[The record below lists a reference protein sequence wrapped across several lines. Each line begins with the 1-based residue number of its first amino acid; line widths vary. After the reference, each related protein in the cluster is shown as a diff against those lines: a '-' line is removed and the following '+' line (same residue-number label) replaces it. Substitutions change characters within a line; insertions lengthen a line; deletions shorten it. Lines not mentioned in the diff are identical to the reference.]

1 MKKLAIIFF
10 CLVSMTTFAQTSE
23 SYRLKAKT
31 YFENGKYNEAIT
43 ALTSALKLNPK
54 EVKALKNRAICYERI
69 DKYDLALK
77 DNLEVLKYDQSG
89 ESYGSIGFDYFWL
102 EKYDDA
108 RKYLKEAIKLLPTN
122 LNYIYNVGLSF
133 QYEKNYDEAIRYYDE
148 VLKISPF
155 HSPSKISKTR
165 CFLYQKQYEK
175 ASAQVDSFF
184 TNKEFNVEML
194 LFRGDIKK
202 HYGKN
207 EEALNDF
214 SRAIAIDPN
223 DLIFLNRAANCLEDL
238 EYYDEEVAIRKRL
251 IEVMEKQG
259 ETKEYKAISYGLLGI
274 AQHNA
279 YLYEDA
285 LESLNE
291 SVKLD
296 GSINAA
302 TALFYRTMVKAKLKD
317 NEGACIDLKR
327 AQDLNSDEAENYENF
342 FADDAEY
349 ADFYKYCFPNP

>member
-1 MKKLAIIFF
+1 M
-10 CLVSMTTFAQTSE
+10 
-23 SYRLKAKT
+23 
-31 YFENGKYNEAIT
+31 
-43 ALTSALKLNPK
+43 
-54 EVKALKNRAICYERI
+54 
-69 DKYDLALK
+69 
-77 DNLEVLKYDQSG
+77 KYDQSG

-133 QYEKNYDEAIRYYDE
+133 QYEKNYDEAIKYYDE
-148 VLKISPF
+148 VLKISSF

-165 CFLYQKQYEK
+165 CLLYQKQYEK

-184 TNKEFNVEML
+184 INKEFNVEML

-291 SVKLD
+291 SIKLD
-296 GSINAA
+296 GTINAA

-317 NEGACIDLKR
+317 NEGACIDMKR
-327 AQDLNSDEAENYENF
+327 AQDLNPDEAENYENF